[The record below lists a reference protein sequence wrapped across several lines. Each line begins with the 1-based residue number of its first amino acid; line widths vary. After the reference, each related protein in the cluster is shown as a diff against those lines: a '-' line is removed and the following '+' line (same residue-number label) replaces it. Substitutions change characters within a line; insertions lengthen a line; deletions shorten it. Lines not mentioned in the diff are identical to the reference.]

1 MAYADYTF
9 YTESFHG
16 DTLTEDNANKWLERA
31 SEAVDILTFRRTEKT
46 FPTEEGDIARVK
58 KVVCAIAEALSLID
72 AQEKA
77 SQATMDETGSYKGA
91 VASMS
96 SGRESISFVQ
106 ASNGSVYSR
115 AAADRSERDKLL
127 YGLAVQYLADVPDSE
142 GVNLLYAGVM

>member
-16 DTLTEDNANKWLERA
+16 DTLTEDNADKWLERA

-58 KVVCAIAEALSLID
+58 KAVCAIAEALSLID

-115 AAADRSERDKLL
+115 AAADRTERDKLL